1 VPSLV
6 ILISINLQVTARA
19 IGQHGERCIRCPR
32 TGMNVQTWLD
42 ENDPPLPDQIYEPI
56 SCPACTTLHFINAAT
71 GKLLG
76 SKDE

>member
-1 VPSLV
+1 MANVV
-6 ILISINLQVTARA
+6 FQCA
-19 IGQHGERCIRCPR
+19 R

-42 ENDPPLPDQIYEPI
+42 ENDPPLPDQIYESI
-56 SCPACTTLHFINAAT
+56 SCPACTSLHFINVST